1 MMELN
6 INGRKQ
12 MKKDI
17 IADLYFPLAF
27 IFGQL
32 VIAIVAAASITA

>member
-1 MMELN
+1 MKELY
-6 INGRKQ
+6 INGRKH

-32 VIAIVAAASITA
+32 VIAIVAAASISA